1 MISLSNGLL
10 AASTVRSALVVQS
23 RHPGRYP
30 KLKSSTLSYPAF
42 EPLTERHAF
51 ATGLLNEAFASPIPS
66 GSDDVVSVLTARQV
80 SQSLELRTCLI
91 LLSQGLELQGEL
103 RAATSDHRSE

>member
-1 MISLSNGLL
+1 MVSLSNGLL
-10 AASTVRSALVVQS
+10 AASTARSASVVQS

-66 GSDDVVSVLTARQV
+66 GSDDVVSVLTAQQV
-80 SQSLELRTCLI
+80 SQSLELRTMLI
-91 LLSQGLELQGEL
+91 LHVQGLELQAEL
-103 RAATSDHRSE
+103 GAAAADRRSE